1 MANNSLMRIVWQVS
15 LPIILVEATET
26 LDHLIDT
33 LFLARVGVTELGAI
47 GVADTVLLMFLIIP
61 LSLVDAMQILT
72 ARRVGERRPEAVG
85 MAFNQGL
92 LVILA
97 LSLIC
102 LLGLKLFSPLVA
114 DWIVESEAVGQAV
127 DSYLQWDAF
136 SIPLAALT
144 FAYSALLT
152 SLGRTRALIP
162 ATLILVVMDVAL
174 NYLFIF
180 GKCGCPALGMR
191 GAAVGSIGAELSVA
205 IFLTLYI
212 LRTFKRQPYRFF
224 HFRPFDRGIT
234 RRLRNLA
241 TPMGAQGFLRDLRWF
256 LFFLIIERMGTGPL
270 AIANIVFT
278 CYLVFCIPSAG
289 FAETVCSMVS
299 RFIGKNR
306 TGRIGEVL
314 RSATGGAMLTTL
326 PFVLLAFLAPQWLLA
341 AFAPGEDLLGQSY
354 ASLRVVAVAMLIA
367 VPAEMWFT
375 AVEGTGDTLAAL
387 GIDFLLTLVMLG
399 VAYCAAVHLG
409 WPISLVWTAAPVTW
423 LVCLAASYA
432 WMRAGFWRRLEV

>member
-1 MANNSLMRIVWQVS
+1 MANHSLMRIVWQLS

-47 GVADTVLLMFLIIP
+47 GVADTVLLLFLVVP
-61 LSLVDAMQILT
+61 LSTVHAMQILT
-72 ARRVGERRPEAVG
+72 ARRVGQRRPRAVG

-97 LSLIC
+97 LSLAC
-102 LLGLKLFSPLVA
+102 LVGLKMFSPVLA
-114 DWIVESEAVGQAV
+114 DWIVESEAVGKAV
-127 DSYLQWDAF
+127 NSYLQLDAY
-136 SIPLAALT
+136 SIPLAGLT

-152 SLGRTRALIP
+152 SLGRTWALIP
-162 ATLILVVMDVAL
+162 TTLIVIVSDIVL

-180 GKCGCPALGMR
+180 GKFGCPALGMR
-191 GAAVGSIGAELSVA
+191 GAAVGSIGAELAAA
-205 IFLTLYI
+205 IFLTIYT
-212 LRTFKRQPYRFF
+212 LRTFNRRDYGFF
-224 HFRPFDRGIT
+224 QFRSFDARIT
-234 RRLRNLA
+234 RSLRNLA
-241 TPMGAQGFLRDLRWF
+241 SPLVVQGFLRDLRWF
-256 LFFLIIERMGTGPL
+256 VFFLIIERMGTAPL
-270 AIANIVFT
+270 AVANIVFT
-278 CYLVFCIPSAG
+278 CYLVFCVPTEG

-326 PFVLLAFLAPQWLLA
+326 PFIVLAFLAPQWLLA
-341 AFAPGEDLLGQSY
+341 AFAPGEALLGQSY
-354 ASLRVVAVAMLIA
+354 ASLRVVALAMLIA
-367 VPAEMWFT
+367 IPAEMWFT

-387 GIDFLLTLVMLG
+387 GIDLLLTLVMLG
-399 VAYCAAVHLG
+399 VAYCGAICFA

-423 LVCLAASYA
+423 LVGLAASYA
-432 WMRAGFWRRLEV
+432 WMRSGFWKRLEV